1 MALTLHQLK
10 IFTAVV
16 EYGGITAAAYKLH
29 MTQPAVSIQVKQLEN
44 HYGLPLLEVI
54 GKKIHFTEAGQKL
67 YKASQEIT
75 ACLNALEMEFSQ
87 MQGCLK
93 GRLSIAVVTTAK
105 YFMPHLLGEFHRQ
118 HPHIEIS
125 LKVTNREEVLE
136 RLQNNCDDLVI
147 MSQLPEKVLIVAE
160 KFLEDELV
168 IPAPPDH
175 LFAKKRHILLKEL
188 CNEPFISRESGSGTQ
203 MVMERLFNKHRL
215 NPRIVME
222 LGSSSA
228 IKQAVIAGFGLS
240 VLSKMSLE
248 QELKLNK
255 LVILDI
261 KGFPVRH
268 HWYVVHLK
276 KKILSPVA
284 NNFLQLLRD
293 KKCPS
298 K

>member
-1 MALTLHQLK
+1 
-10 IFTAVV
+10 
-16 EYGGITAAAYKLH
+16 
-29 MTQPAVSIQVKQLEN
+29 
-44 HYGLPLLEVI
+44 
-54 GKKIHFTEAGQKL
+54 
-67 YKASQEIT
+67 
-75 ACLNALEMEFSQ
+75 
-87 MQGCLK
+87 
-93 GRLSIAVVTTAK
+93 
-105 YFMPHLLGEFHRQ
+105 
-118 HPHIEIS
+118 
-125 LKVTNREEVLE
+125 
-136 RLQNNCDDLVI
+136 
-147 MSQLPEKVLIVAE
+147 
-160 KFLEDELV
+160 
-168 IPAPPDH
+168 
-175 LFAKKRHILLKEL
+175 
-188 CNEPFISRESGSGTQ
+188 